1 LKAKPGDHGVEIGT
15 RRVGS
20 WKAGCTCA
28 LNLHA
33 MDPAQLE
40 FCSAYISATQP
51 QNAENEDTPLD
62 DATSADDS
70 ELQLPMQQRKMHFET
85 VTL

>member
-1 LKAKPGDHGVEIGT
+1 
-15 RRVGS
+15 
-20 WKAGCTCA
+20 
-28 LNLHA
+28 

>member
-1 LKAKPGDHGVEIGT
+1 M
-15 RRVGS
+15 RRVSS

-33 MDPAQLE
+33 TDPAQLE
-40 FCSAYISATQP
+40 FRSAYISKTEP
-51 QNAENEDTPLD
+51 QNAENEDTPQD